1 MPWVLWGV
9 VAALLLR
16 ELMPAAISRWTGAG
30 QAASSAGPQALARPQ
45 CCSGKYAGAKG
56 PVPFPCAV
64 WETWSTG
71 EEDLTFFSVQS
82 CSPQREWRR
91 GSLMCHC
98 LMCSI
103 LTDSSF
109 SAAGEPSSLRFSFL
123 SFTCVWRSLCHATWS
138 YILVACFV
146 SWILIFCSFLCH
158 WSIFGFDKFPVV
170 AVVCSALS
178 RLILALPLYYL
189 SI

>member
-1 MPWVLWGV
+1 MPWVLCGV

-71 EEDLTFFSVQS
+71 EEDLPFFSVQS

-109 SAAGEPSSLRFSFL
+109 SAAGEPSSLRFSSQFYMRLAISVSRHLVLHSCCLLCFL
-123 SFTCVWRSLCHATWS
+123 NTYLLLFS
-138 YILVACFV
+138 
-146 SWILIFCSFLCH
+146 
-158 WSIFGFDKFPVV
+158 
-170 AVVCSALS
+170 
-178 RLILALPLYYL
+178 LPL
-189 SI
+189 IHIWVW